1 MLLLGS
7 SLALILGFQSPPTP
21 AGQDMKA
28 WFTAPATRWTQA
40 LPVGNGD
47 LGAMVFGGTAHER
60 LALNE
65 SSLWSGGPQDA
76 DEPKALEHLARIRQA
91 LFEGHYREAE
101 ELAQRYLVCRGAG
114 SGYGDGFDDPFGSY
128 QMLGNLWLDLELG
141 ADPRFSNY
149 RRELDLARGLAIT
162 RFEVEGRSFTRTVFA
177 SHPDA
182 VLVVRI
188 ECAPVASDSTQSGS
202 EDVSR
207 LALSLSL
214 DRDPRDGSQGGEDS
228 DAVRAG
234 REDASR
240 EAIVAQHD
248 DEYALALRGTP
259 VGYGTQRFFAGMQVL
274 RDPQA
279 ALAAVEAAERGIRI
293 TASRSLT
300 LVLAATTSLR
310 ASDPEASVKA
320 TLAAARARSYDELLA
335 RHVADHASLFE
346 RVRIDL
352 GPEPKLPTNERIERV
367 RGGELDP
374 ALLGLYAQ
382 YGRYLLIASSRP
394 GGWPA
399 NLQGIWCDHIRAPW
413 NCDWHAN
420 INVQMNYWPADS
432 LNLTECF
439 EPYLAFMERLVAPGT
454 KTARTYYG
462 TRGWTLHTVTNPF
475 GYTSPGEAPS
485 WGLFPMAGPWLVA
498 QAIDHFE
505 FQPNAEL
512 GRRIARLASGSAAF
526 VTDYLVQ
533 DPVSKQLVAG
543 PANSP
548 ENAFQTADG
557 QIGSLCMGAAM
568 NQQIAG
574 DLLRR
579 TLRIR
584 DFGIEP
590 KQVAEIEAALAD
602 LADPGIAPDGRL
614 REWNADFAEVEP
626 GHRHMSHLYALHPGD
641 AITPDATPERFVAAS
656 RSLAARL
663 AAGGGHTGWSR
674 AWIINFQARLLDGE
688 AALDQ
693 FQALLAHSTLPNLFD
708 THPPFQI
715 DGNFGAAAGLAEML
729 VQSHEVVAGR
739 RVVRLLPAWSKRIP
753 SGSVHGLRA
762 REGLEVSLDWAD
774 GQLARATL
782 RATGGPV
789 AITLACAKARRD
801 VDLAAGST
809 LIVGPDLETEK
820 P

>member
-1 MLLLGS
+1 MLLLGT
-7 SLALILGFQSPPTP
+7 SLALILGFQAPPK
-21 AGQDMKA
+21 AIGQDIKA
-28 WFTAPATRWTQA
+28 WFNAPAMRWTQA

-76 DEPKALEHLARIRQA
+76 DEPKALEYLPKIRRA
-91 LFEGHYREAE
+91 LFEGRYREAE
-101 ELAQRYLVCRGAG
+101 ELAQRYLVCRGSG

-141 ADPRFSNY
+141 ADPGVANY
-149 RRELDLARGLAIT
+149 RRELDLARGVAVT
-162 RFEVEGRSFTRTVFA
+162 RFEANGRTFTRSVFA
-177 SHPDA
+177 SHPDS
-182 VLVVRI
+182 VLVVKI
-188 ECAPVASDSTQSGS
+188 ECSPLAGSSAPSPGDERSKFVLTVA
-202 EDVSR
+202 
-207 LALSLSL
+207 L
-214 DRDPRDGSQGGEDS
+214 DRDPRDASQGGEDS
-228 DAVRAG
+228 DAIRASKEG
-234 REDASR
+234 APPDAVHARHEDAY
-240 EAIVAQHD
+240 V
-248 DEYALALRGTP
+248 LALRGTP
-259 VGYGTQRFFAGMQVL
+259 VGYGTNRFFAGLRVL
-274 RDPQA
+274 QNAQRATIA
-279 ALAAVEAAERGIRI
+279 ATEQGVRIEASGSVTLILAA
-293 TASRSLT
+293 S
-300 LVLAATTSLR
+300 TSLR
-310 ASDPEASVKA
+310 ESDPEDAVKTA
-320 TLAAARARSYDELLA
+320 LGVAMDRNYDDLLA
-335 RHVADHASLFE
+335 RHMADHASLFG

-352 GPEPKLPTNERIERV
+352 GPESPLPTNERIERV
-367 RGGELDP
+367 RAGELDP
-374 ALLGLYAQ
+374 ALLALYTQ
-382 YGRYLLIASSRP
+382 FGRYLLIASSRP

-432 LNLTECF
+432 LHLPECF

-512 GRRIARLASGSAAF
+512 GRRVARLASGSAAF

-557 QIGSLCMGAAM
+557 QIASLCMGAAM

-602 LADPGIAPDGRL
+602 LADPGIASDGRL

-729 VQSHEVVAGR
+729 LQSHEVVANR
-739 RVVRLLPAWSKRIP
+739 RVIRLLPAWSKRIP
-753 SGSVHGLRA
+753 NGKVDGLRA
-762 REGLEVSLDWAD
+762 REGIEVSLEWKDRE
-774 GQLARATL
+774 LVRATL
-782 RATGGPV
+782 LATGSPV
-789 AITLACAKARRD
+789 SITLACAKTRRD

-809 LIVGPDLETEK
+809 LIVGPDLEPVK
-820 P
+820 